1 MLVSAVSA
9 QGIGITNIIYQNG
22 APAENNIQSILPN
35 NIAFETVKLHLGLTR
50 LTSSINP
57 EEESLATLKELEN
70 LSKTDVIG
78 WLTIATDKQKMLT
91 EYLTQSSTTLQ
102 KGDTLISFLK
112 QELALLQLDMRACL
126 VDKSISDQAYFD
138 SVNIYDQSG
147 SQQAI
152 QTSIASDTC
161 ASQNRIQSNAKTYLL
176 EKIVFFTSVLQQKYN
191 LLFNNQDTIVNHF
204 DVISDSMLQKLN
216 LINETLKT
224 YQF

>member
-78 WLTIATDKQKMLT
+78 
-91 EYLTQSSTTLQ
+91 
-102 KGDTLISFLK
+102 
-112 QELALLQLDMRACL
+112 
-126 VDKSISDQAYFD
+126 
-138 SVNIYDQSG
+138 
-147 SQQAI
+147 
-152 QTSIASDTC
+152 
-161 ASQNRIQSNAKTYLL
+161 
-176 EKIVFFTSVLQQKYN
+176 
-191 LLFNNQDTIVNHF
+191 
-204 DVISDSMLQKLN
+204 
-216 LINETLKT
+216 
-224 YQF
+224 